1 MSRRRRVHAKR
12 LKRLGLA
19 YLVVI
24 SISFGLLQLEMERA
38 VPVFGPTPA
47 PGHRV
52 GQWVSLSGWKGILAA
67 GFPHLAYADLPRR
80 TSLAWPD
87 QVLMWVAG
95 IRTGDTKSVLDAE
108 IPALTP
114 LRLDLYVAGPATPTD
129 LPEVTVRLPPGT
141 ASGEQPA
148 LAHPSPV
155 LVGIYHTHGR
165 EAFLPEMGPGYRFP
179 EEAHTDNLEVTIMR
193 VGREIARLLQEQY
206 GIGVVHSPEIHD
218 IPGRVGAYV
227 RSAVTASRMLR
238 EHPTIQLLLDVHRD
252 SQVRA
257 HTTATVN
264 GVSMGR
270 VMLVLGTENP
280 GWRDNYQVAKDFL
293 GRLEAAHPGLTIG
306 IYTKPGRYNQHLF
319 ARALLIE
326 VGGVENTM
334 EESLRS
340 AAAIARVVAE
350 MVGWGGGR

>member
-1 MSRRRRVHAKR
+1 MTRRGRVHAKR
-12 LKRLGLA
+12 LRKLGLA

-24 SISFGLLQLEMERA
+24 SISFGLLQLEEERA
-38 VPVFGPTPA
+38 VPVFGPIPA
-47 PGHRV
+47 PAHRV
-52 GQWVSLSGWKGILAA
+52 GQWITLRGWKGILAA

-87 QVLMWVAG
+87 QVLTWVAG

-114 LRLDLYVAGPATPTD
+114 LRLDLYVAGPRIPGG
-129 LPEVTVRLPPGT
+129 LPEVTLGLPPGMAAGT
-141 ASGEQPA
+141 DQPV
-148 LAHPSPV
+148 LAPPRQV

-165 EAFLPEMGPGYRFP
+165 EAFLPEMGPRYRFP

-206 GIGVVHSPEIHD
+206 GIGTVHSPEVHD

-270 VMLVLGTENP
+270 IMLVLGTENP

-293 GRLEAAHPGLTIG
+293 GRLEAEYPGLTIG

-340 AAAIARVVAE
+340 AAAIARVVAQ
-350 MVGWGGGR
+350 MVGGGP